1 MQAVSG
7 GLKAVVNGGVRRQ
20 IRLCGGTSIQQAC
33 RGRVQTRPL
42 LTSATL
48 SQTQSLG
55 ETEPPQPTSPGH
67 DDVGTQ
73 RWELG
78 RKKLAAIM
86 GADPGSFSEKAV
98 SEALRYLL
106 PTRLT
111 ATDAWPQLKH
121 PSKVLDK
128 RKESAFDA
136 SGRPQEPAFYTG
148 FPAYHNLIYQIYQME
163 QELDS
168 QQPTAGGGQEG
179 SGVEEGSGGGEGSG
193 VKEGSG
199 VRSELHKFW
208 VKRRTL
214 ANIIAEEISEQQY
227 RELVSRLARLARH
240 PRAAAVTDFLDKFR
254 RPHFAHHGSSTSP
267 QPNVH
272 GQIQAVGRRKTSVAI
287 VHVKQG
293 EGRVTVNSEPLLSY
307 FPLLEQRQQVLFPL
321 VATGMLGG
329 VEVSARVKGGGK
341 TGQTGAIR
349 LAISKAL
356 LGLPGQHHRVLEE
369 AGLLVRDSRVV
380 ERKKPG
386 QKKARKKFAWV
397 KR

>member
-1 MQAVSG
+1 MFS
-7 GLKAVVNGGVRRQ
+7 L
-20 IRLCGGTSIQQAC
+20 S
-33 RGRVQTRPL
+33 PL
-42 LTSATL
+42 LDSWP
-48 SQTQSLG
+48 S
-55 ETEPPQPTSPGH
+55 
-67 DDVGTQ
+67 VGTQ

-86 GADPGSFSEKAV
+86 GADPESFSEKAV

-111 ATDAWPQLKH
+111 ATDAWPQLKVTCVWCPDQLKSH
-121 PSKVLDK
+121 CHLFYMLICSIPQRCLTRERVNSTGLECEQTNFLLVIS
-128 RKESAFDA
+128 ESEFDA
-136 SGRPQEPAFYTG
+136 SGRPLEPAFYTG

-214 ANIIAEEISEQQY
+214 ANIIAEEISEQQVSIGVTVIPVLYCSGVSCDPQY

-272 GQIQAVGRRKTSVAI
+272 GQIQAVGECVHTHTHTLTEWVWPHRQTEDFCSHRSCETRR
-287 VHVKQG
+287 G
-293 EGRVTVNSEPLLSY
+293 
-307 FPLLEQRQQVLFPL
+307 
-321 VATGMLGG
+321 
-329 VEVSARVKGGGK
+329 
-341 TGQTGAIR
+341 
-349 LAISKAL
+349 
-356 LGLPGQHHRVLEE
+356 
-369 AGLLVRDSRVV
+369 
-380 ERKKPG
+380 
-386 QKKARKKFAWV
+386 
-397 KR
+397 